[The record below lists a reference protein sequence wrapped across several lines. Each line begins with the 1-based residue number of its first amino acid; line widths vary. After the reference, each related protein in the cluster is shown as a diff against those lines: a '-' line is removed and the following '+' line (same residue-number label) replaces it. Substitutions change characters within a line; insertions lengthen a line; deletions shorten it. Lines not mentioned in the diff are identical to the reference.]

1 VEPRRPFDPL
11 RPIEP
16 FPSPLR
22 PQGQHAPPR
31 DDEMARLLRDI
42 LDRLVSMETRLK
54 NIEDLLRSRK

>member
-1 VEPRRPFDPL
+1 V
-11 RPIEP
+11 
-16 FPSPLR
+16 
-22 PQGQHAPPR
+22 PPR